1 MFFRLVTS
9 VGHDCLPQGFR
20 IENEISHHRLPLDLS
35 EPLSLI
41 HQPSFPLIIQHTS
54 RFKTAECKG
63 CLNLS
68 KIN

>member
-9 VGHDCLPQGFR
+9 VGHDCLPQGFW
-20 IENEISHHRLPLDLS
+20 IGNEISHHRLPLDLS

-63 CLNLS
+63 CLNLA